1 MWRLGSSRN
10 PFPVRPFACLA
21 RWCRLAGG
29 KHGLGHITGA
39 SAERGSV
46 DHGVT
51 LECGLESGAVAHGAA
66 LERGL
71 KIAVQRVRWATV
83 RR

>member
-1 MWRLGSSRN
+1 M
-10 PFPVRPFACLA
+10 
-21 RWCRLAGG
+21 
-29 KHGLGHITGA
+29 
-39 SAERGSV
+39 